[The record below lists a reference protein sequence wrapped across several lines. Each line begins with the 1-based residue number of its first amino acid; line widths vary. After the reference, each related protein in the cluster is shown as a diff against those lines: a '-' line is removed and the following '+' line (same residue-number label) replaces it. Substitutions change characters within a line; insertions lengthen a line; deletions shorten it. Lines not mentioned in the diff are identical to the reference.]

1 MESKMDH
8 YEIMEQIGR
17 GAFGAAILVFHKTE
31 KKKYVLKKIRLARQT
46 ERCRNSAHQEMALIS
61 RIQHPYVVQFKEA
74 WVEKGCYV
82 CIVTGYCEGG
92 DMDELMKKSDG
103 IYFPE
108 EKLCK
113 WFVQLLLAVEY
124 LHSNFVLHRDIK
136 CSNIFLTKDHDV
148 RLGDFGLAKTL
159 KADDLASSVVGT
171 PNYMCP
177 ELLADIPY
185 GFKSDIWS
193 LGCCMYEMAARR
205 PAFKA
210 FDMAGLIS
218 KINRS
223 SMGPLPSCYSPSLK
237 AVIKGMLRKNPEHRP
252 SASELLKHPYLQPHV
267 DKYHPSFSCL
277 SKNCLDKHVTTGRG
291 NRKNMAES
299 QSSNSSC
306 SDKDS
311 SVSSRRNTATRVPN
325 SNNEATDT
333 DSNSKEEEGSNVQ
346 SKQPKS
352 IKGVVT
358 TLKEGKVR
366 ESGSPMRGG
375 RKKAAGGLIQRN
387 YLEASPKVLKCPAPT
402 PGSNPKANTPAI
414 ASEKLPLDSAKGMP
428 GSHHLKRQLPEIE
441 SSPKIKPRHEGI
453 PPPATYKLVAEE
465 GLPSKTRT
473 TSNVGRRSS
482 VTVQMKHAGSD
493 VSNGASNRTKLGSSE
508 VNQDCEAI
516 SHQLPSGHPKKAS
529 GVVKQDAEIALSG
542 ATKRL
547 QTDSSTSVSSATSIQ
562 AFEVCDDAT
571 TTFIDMTEETQEH
584 RIITHIKS
592 LESHPPCSSTGLKS
606 EMPEVL
612 LRESYRYDHESFM
625 FSTEESGPAQA
636 HFSSVYGKVS
646 PGAPMDRL
654 DLISEENFVHKDV
667 TAASRMIC
675 GDDAPLSQTCSRDDT
690 PLSWTSSRNDAPISR
705 PSSRGDA
712 SMSSLSTWD
721 DAPVSTPSSSND
733 APLSRLSIRDDAP
746 LSRLSIRDDAPV
758 SWLSIGED
766 ASVRGP
772 TAGED
777 SPPSRPSGSDDVPVS
792 CFRADV
798 PTSRLSIV
806 ENAPVTGEDCPT
818 IRLDETVA
826 GSPSCRHDV
835 MLHSNFSLPACGDDK
850 FNVTE
855 PLSTVVETMPCIA
868 SSISSTPKNSQPG
881 RGTNARYSTV
891 EVPATTPCP
900 PAFDDDV
907 MHVIRHSRFPVGNEQ
922 PVMEKVEVDVQ
933 NVDVGKLINVVRGEL
948 DIRNMTSPVTPTS
961 SCSEATSSTLYVSDY
976 SGDKGID
983 GRNSVPSGVK
993 EMDTRYCISSSPEL
1007 MNVVRDELDM
1017 RTMTSPVA
1025 IISSCCEA
1033 LSSRP
1038 NASDY
1043 SGVEELH
1050 VRNSISYGVKE
1061 MDVENFVSS
1070 SRKHVNVVRDEPDV
1084 RNTTGLVTIA
1094 SNFCGALSSTPNVL
1108 DNYGVR
1114 ETDIGNSISSSPEP
1128 IKVVRDELDMR
1139 NLTSPVTVT
1148 SGFSEPSS
1156 STPYVSDYSGIKEV
1170 DGRNS
1175 VPSGIQQMD
1184 IVNSFNSSPE
1194 PLNVVRDA
1202 LDMRNMTSPVILT
1215 SNCSQALSSTPN
1227 VSDYSG
1233 PKDVDVRNSMP
1244 SSVEERDTE
1253 NSISSSLKPID
1264 VVRDKFY
1271 TGVRN
1276 SNSPSL
1282 KSELPEPVKPSS
1294 TMIEEVTPAKET
1306 LDVNSYRQRA
1316 EALEGLLEL
1325 SAELLHQNRLQ
1336 ELSVVLMPFGKH
1348 KVSPRET
1355 AIWLSKSMKQ
1365 MMSEECGRSS

>member
-92 DMDELMKKSDG
+92 DMDELMKKSNG

-333 DSNSKEEEGSNVQ
+333 DSNSKEQEGSNVQ

-402 PGSNPKANTPAI
+402 PGSNPKANTPAV

-473 TSNVGRRSS
+473 TSNGGRRSS

-516 SHQLPSGHPKKAS
+516 SHQLASGHPKKAS

-636 HFSSVYGKVS
+636 HFSSVDGKVS

-746 LSRLSIRDDAPV
+746 LSRLSI
-758 SWLSIGED
+758 GED

-772 TAGED
+772 TAGGD
-777 SPPSRPSGSDDVPVS
+777 SPPRRPSGSDDVPVS

-891 EVPATTPCP
+891 EIPATTPYP

-907 MHVIRHSRFPVGNEQ
+907 MHVIRHSRFPVGSEQ

-1061 MDVENFVSS
+1061 MDVGNFVSS
-1070 SRKHVNVVRDEPDV
+1070 SRKHVNVLRDEPDV

-1139 NLTSPVTVT
+1139 N
-1148 SGFSEPSS
+1148 
-1156 STPYVSDYSGIKEV
+1156 
-1170 DGRNS
+1170 
-1175 VPSGIQQMD
+1175 
-1184 IVNSFNSSPE
+1184 
-1194 PLNVVRDA
+1194 
-1202 LDMRNMTSPVILT
+1202 MTSPVILT

-1233 PKDVDVRNSMP
+1233 PEDMDVRNSMP

-1264 VVRDKFY
+1264 VVRDEFY

-1282 KSELPEPVKPSS
+1282 NSELPEPVKPSS